1 MTSTLEHEIAAYLG
15 SQAQR
20 VEVTDEL
27 DAIENDLL
35 LLLRAH
41 VEQRHRRL
49 APVLGVA
56 AAVLLIGG
64 LAVVG
69 QQGGETVPGEAF
81 GAAPDP
87 VVDVTAV
94 PSANLAP
101 IPVATDVPVEVLL
114 PDGAVLNGVVP
125 SCIATADPDV
135 FECSIGAF
143 PEPLGTLDYTGYTSV
158 IVDDT
163 SHVSGGCRAT
173 NSDATEYMCYVG
185 ERAVEEFDA
194 SRDFLGQYSPREYAA
209 G

>member
-35 LLLRAH
+35 VLPRAR

-49 APVLGVA
+49 APVLGIA
-56 AAVLLIGG
+56 AAVLMIGG
-64 LAVVG
+64 LAVVA
-69 QQGGETVPGEAF
+69 QRGGETVPGEAF
-81 GAAPDP
+81 GAAPDLA
-87 VVDVTAV
+87 VDVTAAAPV
-94 PSANLAP
+94 DLAP

-135 FECSIGAF
+135 FECSIDAF

-173 NSDATEYMCYVG
+173 NSDATEYLCYVG
-185 ERAVEEFDA
+185 DRAVDEFVV
-194 SRDFLGQYSPREYAA
+194 SSGCLGQNSPREYAR

>member
-1 MTSTLEHEIAAYLG
+1 MTSTLEHEIAVYLR

-27 DAIENDLL
+27 DAIENDFLL
-35 LLLRAH
+35 LPRAR
-41 VEQRHRRL
+41 VVLRHRRL

-56 AAVLLIGG
+56 AAMLMIGG
-64 LAVVG
+64 LAVVA
-69 QQGGETVPGEAF
+69 QRGGETLPGGAF
-81 GAAPDP
+81 GSVPDP
-87 VVDVTAV
+87 VVDVTAT
-94 PSANLAP
+94 PPANLAP
-101 IPVATDVPVEVLL
+101 FPVATDVPVEVLL

-125 SCIATADPDV
+125 SCIATADPGV
-135 FECSIGAF
+135 FECSIDAF

-173 NSDATEYMCYVG
+173 NSDATEYLCYVG
-185 ERAVEEFDA
+185 DRAVDEFVV
-194 SRDFLGQYSPREYAA
+194 SSGYLGQYSPREYAA